1 MRVSIPAAVA
11 LVAAL
16 GMAVPAAAAPAPSG
30 PAEREVTVASTAT
43 THGWVPAPSA
53 PWEREA
59 GVICDFAVR
68 SEPVVDE
75 VMMRVLEADANGT
88 PTKVVYTG
96 DLVVRLTNLET
107 GASTE
112 ADASGDAVVE
122 YHADGS
128 QTWYVRGPVLMGGR
142 DTGGNLPRGFWLI
155 DGVFTADITA
165 TGEKTV
171 TMLHG
176 TQHDVCTDVG

>member
-1 MRVSIPAAVA
+1 MRVRISTALA
-11 LVAAL
+11 LVATL
-16 GMAVPAAAAPAPSG
+16 GMAVPAAAAPAPSD
-30 PAEREVTVASTAT
+30 PAEREVTVASTAIRD
-43 THGWVPAPSA
+43 GWVPAPSA

-75 VMMRVLEADANGT
+75 VMMLVLETDASGS

-122 YHADGS
+122 YHEDGS
-128 QTWYVRGPVLMGGR
+128 MTWYVRGPVLFGGR
-142 DTGGNLPRGFWLI
+142 DSGGNLPRGFWLV
-155 DGVFTADITA
+155 DGVYTAEITS

-176 TQHDVCTDVG
+176 TQHDLCTDIA